1 MPPIY
6 TSDTL
11 PTSTEAAI
19 REFDER
25 YLAVV
30 SAAPAPTWADRF
42 KFGVSAP
49 RNTFPISLMS
59 TRYNE
64 TKEGSS
70 RFESMAEKDFDVKV
84 VEFDAG
90 YEVKAIDL
98 TSNSFAYRNWQQVP
112 SRFATAEGR
121 HVCRELATLL
131 ELGTSAL
138 SPWDGVAFFSAA
150 SHLANPSKP
159 SAGTWGNYNA
169 SALDPASIA
178 NLTAEITSMRAVRD
192 ENGDKLGVEPDEIW
206 LPTGKFQAVSN
217 LLNQNMIG
225 NGESNPMLGKLR
237 AVHVPELADANDWYL
252 VDSKMIGMGIS
263 PMLAASYV
271 PSNNLGLRFFDESSD
286 FFKNSGKIKVSS
298 HIWYG
303 FGLVF
308 PHAIR
313 RVAGA

>member
-1 MPPIY
+1 MPPIF

-11 PTSTEAAI
+11 PTSTEAAL

-49 RNTFPISLMS
+49 RNTFPLSLMS

-64 TKEGSS
+64 TKEVSS
-70 RFESMAEKDFDVKV
+70 RFETMSEKDFDVKV

-98 TSNSFAYRNWQQVP
+98 VSNSFAYRNWQQVP
-112 SRFATAEGR
+112 SRFVTAEGR
-121 HVCRELATLL
+121 HVCRELAALL
-131 ELGTSAL
+131 ESGTSTV
-138 SPWDGVAFFSAA
+138 SPWDGVAFFSAS

-159 SAGTWGNYNA
+159 SLGTFGNYNS
-169 SALDPASIA
+169 SALDPASLP
-178 NLTAEITSMRAVRD
+178 NLTAEITSMRNVRD

-217 LLNQNMIG
+217 LLNQNLIG

-237 AVHVPELADANDWYL
+237 PVHVPELTDANDWYL
-252 VDSKMIGMGIS
+252 VDSRMVGMGIS

-271 PSNNLGLRFFDESSD
+271 PSNNLGLRFFDEGSD

>member
-11 PTSTEAAI
+11 PASTEAAI

-25 YLAVV
+25 YLAVL
-30 SAAPAPTWADRF
+30 SAAPAPTWADKF
-42 KFGVSAP
+42 KVGVSAP

-70 RFESMAEKDFDVKV
+70 RFETMTEEDFDLKV

-98 TSNSFAYRNWQQVP
+98 VTNSFAYRNWQQVP
-112 SRFATAEGR
+112 ARFATAEGR

-131 ELGTSAL
+131 ELGTSSL
-138 SPWDGVAFFSAA
+138 SPWDNVAFFSAA
-150 SHLANPSKP
+150 SHLANPSKA
-159 SAGTWGNYNA
+159 SLGTWGNYNA
-169 SALDPASIA
+169 AGLDPASIA
-178 NLTAEITSMRAVRD
+178 NLTAEITSMRNVRD

-206 LPTGKFQAVSN
+206 LPTSKFQTVSN
-217 LLNQNMIG
+217 LLNQNMIA

-237 AVHVPELADANDWYL
+237 PVHVPDFDDANDWYL

-263 PMLAASYV
+263 PMIAASYV
-271 PSNNLGLRFFDESSD
+271 PSNSLGLRFLSESSD
-286 FFKNSGKIKVSS
+286 FFVNTGKIKVSS